1 MAAPVIWIQ
10 RRRSSMADRIP
21 NQDMD
26 IKALAEAFEAFNR
39 TTQTMEESYRRLE
52 TRLQELDRELE
63 TRNRELALTSDYLNS
78 IMESMSDGVIAVDTG
93 ERITTFNG
101 AASRVLGFQA
111 GDIVGSHFREV
122 FGRDFST
129 RDGRALLEL
138 RAQDGHTV
146 QVIERDSPLF
156 GRNGARI
163 GVVKVFQDQT
173 ELETLRTKM
182 RQQDRLAAIGEM
194 AATVAHE
201 IRNPLGGI
209 RGFAS
214 LLARDLND
222 DDPRRRLVDKIQIG
236 ARELERVVSELLE
249 YTRPLQLQLRTV
261 SCAELVDVTLGYVE
275 LGNRPVQIK
284 NGIARDLLAS
294 VDPDK
299 IRQVF
304 LNIILNA
311 VQSIDGPGEVHIT
324 AKPSNALIA
333 IAFKDTGCGM
343 SSEQL
348 TQVFSP
354 FFTTKE
360 KGTGLGLA
368 VASKI
373 VEAHNGSITVES
385 NPGEGSTFYVHLPR
399 AE

>member
-1 MAAPVIWIQ
+1 
-10 RRRSSMADRIP
+10 MADAMP

-52 TRLQELDRELE
+52 GRLQELDQELE

-101 AASRVLGFQA
+101 AASQVLGFQA
-111 GDIVGSHFREV
+111 GEIVGTPFRDV
-122 FGRDFST
+122 FGRDFFV
-129 RDGRALLEL
+129 DEGRALLEL
-138 RAQDGHTV
+138 RTCDGRAI

-156 GRNGARI
+156 GRNGTRI
-163 GVVKVFQDQT
+163 GAVKVFQDQT

-214 LLARDLND
+214 LLARDLD
-222 DDPRRRLVDKIQIG
+222 DSDPRKRLVDKIQVG

-249 YTRPLQLQLRTV
+249 YTRPIQLQLRTA
-261 SCAELVDVTLGYVE
+261 SCTELIDATLGYIE
-275 LGNRPVQIK
+275 LGNRPVRIGNHVAPEFQV
-284 NGIARDLLAS
+284 L
-294 VDPDK
+294 VDPDRV
-299 IRQVF
+299 RQVF

-311 VQSIDGPGEVHIT
+311 VQSIDGKGDVFVT
-324 AKPSNALIA
+324 AELRDAMVS
-333 IAFKDTGCGM
+333 IAFADTGCGM
-343 SSEQL
+343 SPEQL

-373 VEAHNGSITVES
+373 VEAHHGSIEVASE
-385 NPGEGSTFYVHLPR
+385 PGKGSTFVVCLPR
-399 AE
+399 VE